1 MNKTRCPGQD
11 TRFWRPG
18 DIFSVTC
25 ASCGTEVEFFK
36 DEATRRCTACG
47 ARLQNPRLS
56 MGCAQW
62 CEHAKECLGFDP
74 KQEGARDEADD
85 RSVADRIIS
94 TIKNEFGVG
103 SRVAE
108 ETEKAYAN
116 ALRLLKTVTAD
127 PGVVVPAVLLMLAD
141 SDAREEA
148 ALPHSSAGGNKLANV
163 KRIMK
168 DAGVKPG
175 AADDIFSII
184 NAYRSGGTI
193 ESPEFRVVKNSYTGG
208 H

>member
-25 ASCGTEVEFFK
+25 VSCGTKVEFFK
-36 DEATRRCTACG
+36 DEATRRCTVCG
-47 ARLQNPRLS
+47 ARLQNPKLAI
-56 MGCAQW
+56 GCAQW
-62 CEHAKECLGFDP
+62 CEHARECLGFDP
-74 KQEGARDEADD
+74 KQESTQDAADD

-94 TIKNEFGVG
+94 TIRNEFGAG
-103 SRVAE
+103 SRIAE

-116 ALRLLKTVTAD
+116 ALRLLNTVSAD

-141 SDAREEA
+141 SDVHGAW
-148 ALPHSSAGGNKLANV
+148 PISSSSAGDHGLSNA
-163 KRIMK
+163 KRIME

-184 NAYRSGGTI
+184 TAYRSGVTI
-193 ESPEFRVVKNSYTGG
+193 DSAEFRVVESSYDG